1 MATVDWRR
9 EPVDILGI
17 GDALVDL
24 TTRASQLPPRGGNI
38 WSTAVRMSPGGT
50 TANVAANAA
59 GLGLR
64 SGFVGCVGDDPYGQY
79 LIAEFQR
86 ARVDTRSLV
95 VRRGSFT
102 GIVLAIID
110 DEGERTFIACA
121 KGASH
126 TTLLPEDLQGLD
138 FTRIRVL
145 HTSGVCLVE
154 EPSRSALLGAMEQAH
169 MAGCTV
175 YYDPNLR
182 LEGDIFPAEL
192 RAAQLRAVSFADV
205 VLIGDEEIKLLLGA
219 KSCREGADLL
229 RKEGAKIVVAKQGSR
244 GATIY
249 GDEGEYRFPAFE
261 VAVVSTA
268 GAGDSFD
275 AGFITARHRGAG
287 LRQAL
292 EYACAV
298 AAVKVTCQAARSTPT
313 HAEVLA
319 FLAEQHRQE

>member
-1 MATVDWRR
+1 MATIDWRR
-9 EPVDILGI
+9 NPVDIMGI

-38 WSTAVRMSPGGT
+38 WSTAVGMSPGGT

-64 SGFVGCVGDDPYGQY
+64 SGFVGCVGDDPYGHY
-79 LIAEFQR
+79 LIAEFER
-86 ARVDTRSLV
+86 ARVDTRGLV
-95 VRRGSFT
+95 VREGSFT

-126 TTLLPEDLQGLD
+126 TTLLPEDLRGLD
-138 FTRIRVL
+138 YACIRTL

-154 EPSRSALLGAMEQAH
+154 EPSRSALLAAMEQARI
-169 MAGCTV
+169 AGCTV

-182 LEGDIFPAEL
+182 LEGNIFPAEL
-192 RAAQLRAVSFADV
+192 RAAQLCAVSFADV
-205 VLIGDEEIKLLLGA
+205 VLIGDEEIKLMLGT
-219 KSCREGADLL
+219 KSCPEGAELL
-229 RKEGAKIVVAKQGSR
+229 RRQGAKIVVAKEGSR

-249 GDEGEYRFPAFE
+249 CDDGEFRSPAFE
-261 VAVVSTA
+261 VTVASTA

-275 AGFITARHRGAG
+275 AGFMTARHRGAG
-287 LRQAL
+287 LDQAL

-298 AAVKVTCQAARSTPT
+298 AAIKVTHQAGRYTPT
-313 HAEVLA
+313 HAEVMT
-319 FLAEQHRQE
+319 FLAEHQRQG